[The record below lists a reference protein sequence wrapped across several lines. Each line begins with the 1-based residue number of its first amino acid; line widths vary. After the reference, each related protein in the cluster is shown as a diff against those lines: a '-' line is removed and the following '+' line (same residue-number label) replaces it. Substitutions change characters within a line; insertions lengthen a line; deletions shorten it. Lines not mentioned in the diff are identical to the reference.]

1 MTHGQAGAP
10 RARQEDSSPPSLK
23 QWIWHVHSG
32 ADVSEIKSSA
42 LWAKADT
49 LTFVSV
55 QLAWLQEQALTGTGF
70 FCTTG
75 PSCTMCVHSV
85 SSSSIHAT
93 PVHESTL
100 QAQLLRQLPETPIVS
115 WQLTGKLRNRWRG
128 APRPVL
134 LPHAGPKYMLVEV
147 TTLPPTP
154 PKDHR
159 SLHSPGPKSTA
170 FCWSHFREPH
180 KTMNLQH
187 QTAPHLPAPHN
198 T

>member
-1 MTHGQAGAP
+1 M
-10 RARQEDSSPPSLK
+10 
-23 QWIWHVHSG
+23 
-32 ADVSEIKSSA
+32 
-42 LWAKADT
+42 
-49 LTFVSV
+49 SV
-55 QLAWLQEQALTGTGF
+55 QLAWLQEQALTRTGF
-70 FCTTG
+70 FCTIG

-93 PVHESTL
+93 PVHKSTL

-134 LPHAGPKYMLVEV
+134 LPHPGPKYMLVEV

-170 FCWSHFREPH
+170 FCWSYFWEPH
-180 KTMNLQH
+180 KTINLQH
-187 QTAPHLPAPHN
+187 QTAPHLPAPPQHLTLPGIRRRGTAN
-198 T
+198 SLPWADTPGGASRPQRPTTGSHSERHQLC